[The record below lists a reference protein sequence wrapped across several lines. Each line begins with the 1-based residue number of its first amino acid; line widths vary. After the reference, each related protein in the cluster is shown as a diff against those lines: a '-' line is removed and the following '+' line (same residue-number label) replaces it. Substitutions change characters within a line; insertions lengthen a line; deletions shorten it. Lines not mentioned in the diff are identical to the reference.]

1 MTSSQDRDTDQ
12 KRTSVKEP
20 TTEPTTLPL
29 YNHTARKDWGVGV
42 LIREDEGRRAYLF
55 EDGQERV
62 MANGFHQLMRRVE
75 NPSAT
80 QRAFYERQRSL
91 LAGREK
97 VKSSASQS
105 DGPSFHDQVEK
116 FHKAYTAGL
125 ADPKWIVDVR
135 GEGASARVPR
145 HRDALIREA
154 QEQLS
159 LPAMEALLAKQN
171 FAQVWESVTT
181 VLSHSDLVPAAQL
194 KKPKAANAE
203 HLRTLALTA
212 RDLLHGK
219 GPYPQLFD
227 AYIKGLSLVI
237 GEAPR
242 WEVATALSAAFHPKE
257 HICVH
262 PIAFRHH
269 LKVMGSRGAI
279 PARATSAGYTRLLT
293 VARVAAKRLAEYGPP
308 PRDLFDVYDFIR
320 VTFSSSPV

>member
-1 MTSSQDRDTDQ
+1 
-12 KRTSVKEP
+12 
-20 TTEPTTLPL
+20 
-29 YNHTARKDWGVGV
+29 VGV

-75 NPSAT
+75 QPTAS

-97 VKSSASQS
+97 RKSLAPQS

-116 FHKAYTAGL
+116 FHKVYPAGL
-125 ADPKWIVDVR
+125 ADPKWLVDVR
-135 GEGASARVPR
+135 GEGADPRVPR

-159 LPAMEALLAKQN
+159 LPALEALLAKRN
-171 FAQVWESVTT
+171 YAEVWESITT

-194 KKPKAANAE
+194 KKRKTVDGE
-203 HLRTLALTA
+203 HLRSVALTA
-212 RDLLHGK
+212 RELLHGK
-219 GPYPQLFD
+219 GQYAQLFD
-227 AYIKGLSLVI
+227 AYLKALSLVI
-237 GEAPR
+237 GETPR
-242 WEVATALSAAFHPKE
+242 WEIATALSAAFHPTQ

-279 PARATSAGYTRLLT
+279 PARVTCAGYTRLLT
-293 VARVAAKRLAEYGPP
+293 VARIAAKKLAEYGPP

-320 VTFSSSPV
+320 ITFSSSPI